1 MARRTKV
8 TKKTREMMSV
18 DTVGM
23 KCGYDRCHLHQ
34 QWGYQLI
41 APMRGSAFAP
51 SESASYGLEESASY
65 GLEGAV
71 DAAINKILTELR
83 EQRIRLKA
91 S

>member
-1 MARRTKV
+1 
-8 TKKTREMMSV
+8 
-18 DTVGM
+18 
-23 KCGYDRCHLHQ
+23 
-34 QWGYQLI
+34 
-41 APMRGSAFAP
+41 MRGSAFAP